1 MLLIIAII
9 SNIFGKSLLHLLQV
23 YDHGANHTLIFSSI
37 CSAQDSQSPRNVFV
51 VAFIE
56 GKGVT
61 EVKNVV
67 PKNIF
72 EKF

>member
-1 MLLIIAII
+1 MLLIIVII

-23 YDHGANHTLIFSSI
+23 YDHGANHTLILSSI
-37 CSAQDSQSPRNVFV
+37 CSAQDPQSPRNVFV
-51 VAFIE
+51 VAVIE
-56 GKGVT
+56 GRGVA

-67 PKNIF
+67 PQNIY